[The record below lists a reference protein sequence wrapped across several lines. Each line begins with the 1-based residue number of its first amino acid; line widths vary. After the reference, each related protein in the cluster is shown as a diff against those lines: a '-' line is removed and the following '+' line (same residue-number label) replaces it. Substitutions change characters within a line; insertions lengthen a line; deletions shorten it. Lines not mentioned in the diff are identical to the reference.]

1 MPKTLYELEQ
11 GALEE
16 FQSKFFEG
24 EWDTDDDEASDII
37 SEIAD
42 SRIPIFTYQVLEV
55 AISDLWLAYDS
66 PEIYGW
72 SCKISPLQLIQAN
85 IYEHL
90 QSKLFEWYYKNKN
103 D

>member
-11 GALEE
+11 SALEE
-16 FQSKFFEG
+16 FQSKFFEE

-42 SRIPIFTYQVLEV
+42 GRIPIYTYEVLEV
-55 AISDLWLAYDS
+55 AMSNLRLACDS
-66 PEIYGW
+66 PKIYGW
-72 SCKISPLQLIQAN
+72 DWKPSPSELIQAN

-90 QSKLFEWYYKNKN
+90 QSKLFEWYYENKK